1 MTMRRR
7 DRGLTLLEIL
17 VATALLA
24 ILFASVYSIVSST
37 VTLRNQIEEGATP
50 FAVGPAVMD
59 LVVEDLRAAT
69 IEPYK
74 DLDAFH
80 AESETHDGETCTKL
94 DFVSCIPS
102 RKRVRVQDEEV
113 KARLNEVGYRM
124 KRSET
129 KRGLYALYRREDLGV
144 DDDPLEG
151 GKYYKLA
158 DSVKVFRVDWFPED
172 PGDPTTDDA
181 KGEEEWDAK
190 KEKRLPWGCRVTLR
204 LMGDVPTDDQ
214 GNELGEPPEY
224 AFVTFVVFASRHDKA
239 DQPQPPR
246 NN

>member
-1 MTMRRR
+1 MRRR

-24 ILFASVYSIVSST
+24 VLFAEVYGIVSGA
-37 VTLRNQIEEGATP
+37 VTLRNDIEEGATP

-59 LVVEDLRAAT
+59 LVVEDLRGAT

-80 AESETHDGETCTKL
+80 AEPETHNGETCTKL
-94 DFVSCIPS
+94 DFVTCIPS
-102 RKRVRVQDEEV
+102 RKRVRIQDEEV

-124 KRSET
+124 RRSET
-129 KRGLYALYRREDLGV
+129 TQGLYALYRREDLGV
-144 DDDPLEG
+144 DDDPLNG

-158 DSVKVFRVDWFPED
+158 DNVKVFRVDWFAED
-172 PGDPTTDDA
+172 PGDPSTDDA

-190 KEKRLPWGCRVTLR
+190 KEKKLPYACRITLT
-204 LMGDVPTDDQ
+204 LVGDTAVDDQ
-214 GNELGEPPEY
+214 GRPLEDAAEY
-224 AFVTFVVFASRHDKA
+224 KFVTLIVFASRHDKSDSA
-239 DQPQPPR
+239 QPGKNP
-246 NN
+246 